1 MAINTDATLETG
13 TLGESGAPQPGDF
26 GDTQKL
32 LGVSGSKEGLGAP
45 ESRRGSVKSLNAEQ
59 NGQRSPFKSGSTG
72 NISNLAPSPLSLS
85 RVSSPGLTASASEP
99 QSFMW
104 LAVLS
109 CFCPALPFNIFAL
122 YFAHASRSMIQTNDF
137 EGAKRLGR
145 RSMLFSIIA
154 MALGLGV
161 ILYLAIT
168 GKHTHTHTHTFVFTQ
183 C

>member
-1 MAINTDATLETG
+1 MAINTDAGLETG
-13 TLGESGAPQPGDF
+13 MLGESGAPQPGDF

-32 LGVSGSKEGLGAP
+32 LGVTATESKEGLGTP
-45 ESRRGSVKSLNAEQ
+45 GSRRGSVRSLNAEQ
-59 NGQRSPFKSGSTG
+59 NGRRSPFKSGSTG
-72 NISNLAPSPLSLS
+72 NITVRAPSPLSLI
-85 RVSSPGLTASASEP
+85 RVSSPALTPNAPEP

-109 CFCPALPFNIFAL
+109 CFCPAIPFNMLAL

-154 MALGLGV
+154 MLLGLGV

-168 GKHTHTHTHTFVFTQ
+168 GKHA
-183 C
+183 